1 VSLFTVTTSVVSL
14 VLWVVMVGVGV
25 FAFADALRRPTQAY
39 AYVGKRPK
47 NFWLLVTGIAA
58 GAQFVLASPTNFLA
72 LIALVASFVYLFG
85 VRPELQQYG
94 GGQGGGSGGGGPY
107 GSW

>member
-1 VSLFTVTTSVVSL
+1 VDLFTITTSVVSL
-14 VLWVVMVGVGV
+14 GLWVVMVGVGAY
-25 FAFADALRRPTQAY
+25 AFVDALRRPTQAY

-72 LIALVASFVYLFG
+72 LIALVASLVYLFG
-85 VRPELQQYG
+85 IRPELQQYG
-94 GGQGGGSGGGGPY
+94 GTGGGSGSSGPY
-107 GSW
+107 GPW

>member
-14 VLWVVMVGVGV
+14 VLWVVMVAVGV
-25 FAFADALRRPTQAY
+25 YAFVDALRRPPQAY

-58 GAQFVLASPTNFLA
+58 GAQFVLASPTNFIA

-85 VRPELQQYG
+85 IRPELQQYG
-94 GGQGGGSGGGGPY
+94 GTGGGSSGNGPY